1 MLNEI
6 TQKMKE
12 QIAEASMPFK
22 ARIAGV
28 LYLIIIIGGL
38 FGAGY
43 VPATIVVYGD
53 AAATINNILTNESL
67 YRFGLGVHIII
78 VLCNIPL
85 AVIFYD
91 LFELANKSLSRL
103 VMLFILVAATIEGV
117 SLINK
122 FVPLILLQSAAI
134 MTTEQLQAT
143 AYMHF
148 LLQDIGFNLSLAFF
162 GCYCLLAGYL
172 IFRLRILPRITGPLL
187 AIGGACYLINSF
199 ANFLVPEFAAGLFPY
214 ILIPCFLGE
223 ATLCLSLLIKGV
235 NVEQKDI

>member
-1 MLNEI
+1 ME
-6 TQKMKE
+6 E
-12 QIAEASMPFK
+12 QIAEASLPFK
-22 ARIAGV
+22 ARMGGV

-43 VPATIVVYGD
+43 VPSMIVVHGD
-53 AAATINNILTNESL
+53 AAATVNNILINESL
-67 YRFGLGVHIII
+67 YRFGLGVHIIV

-91 LFELANKSLSRL
+91 LFKFANKSLSRL

-117 SLINK
+117 SLLNK

-134 MTTEQLQAT
+134 MTAEQLQAT

-148 LLQDIGFNLSLAFF
+148 LLHEIGFNLSLAFF

-172 IFRLRILPRITGPLL
+172 IFRLGVLPRIIGLLL

-199 ANFLVPEFAAGLFPY
+199 ANFLVPEFAVSLLPY
-214 ILIPCFLGE
+214 IFIPCFFGE

-235 NVEQKDI
+235 NLEQKVI

>member
-1 MLNEI
+1 
-6 TQKMKE
+6 MKE
-12 QIAEASMPFK
+12 QIAEASLPFK
-22 ARIAGV
+22 ARMGGV

-43 VPATIVVYGD
+43 VPSAIVVHGD
-53 AAATINNILTNESL
+53 AAATVNNILANESL
-67 YRFGLGVHIII
+67 YRFGLGVHIIV

-91 LFELANKSLSRL
+91 LFKFANQSLSRL

-117 SLINK
+117 SLLNN
-122 FVPLILLQSAAI
+122 FVPLILLQSAAT
-134 MTTEQLQAT
+134 MTAEQLQAT

-148 LLQDIGFNLSLAFF
+148 LLHEIGFNLSLAFF

-172 IFRLRILPRITGPLL
+172 IFRLGVLPRIIGLLL

-199 ANFLVPEFAAGLFPY
+199 ANFLVPEFAVSLFPY
-214 ILIPCFLGE
+214 IFIPCFFGE
-223 ATLCLSLLIKGV
+223 TTLCLSLLIKGV
-235 NVEQKDI
+235 NLEQKVI

>member
-1 MLNEI
+1 
-6 TQKMKE
+6 MKE
-12 QIAEASMPFK
+12 MIAEASLPFK
-22 ARIAGV
+22 ARMGGV

-43 VPATIVVYGD
+43 VPSTIVVHGD
-53 AAATINNILTNESL
+53 AAATVNNILANESL
-67 YRFGLGVHIII
+67 YRFGLSIHIIV

-117 SLINK
+117 SLLNQ
-122 FVPLILLQSAAI
+122 FVPLILLQSAATI
-134 MTTEQLQAT
+134 TAEQLQAT
-143 AYMHF
+143 TYMHF
-148 LLQDIGFNLSLAFF
+148 LLQVIGFNLSLAFF
-162 GCYCLLAGYL
+162 GCFCLLAGYL
-172 IFRLRILPRITGPLL
+172 IFRLGVLPRIIGLLL

-199 ANFLVPEFAAGLFPY
+199 ANFLVPEFAVSLSPY
-214 ILIPCFLGE
+214 IFIPCFLGE

-235 NVEQKDI
+235 SLEQKVI

>member
-1 MLNEI
+1 MQEHI
-6 TQKMKE
+6 
-12 QIAEASMPFK
+12 EASLPFK
-22 ARIAGV
+22 ARIGGV

-43 VPATIVVYGD
+43 VPSMIVVHGD
-53 AAATINNILTNESL
+53 AAATVNNILINESL
-67 YRFGLGVHIII
+67 YRFGLGVHIIV

-91 LFELANKSLSRL
+91 LFKFANESLSRL

-117 SLINK
+117 SLLHN

-134 MTTEQLQAT
+134 MTAEQLQAT

-148 LLQDIGFNLSLAFF
+148 LLHEIGFNLSLAFF

-172 IFRLRILPRITGPLL
+172 IFRLRVLPQITGLLL
-187 AIGGACYLINSF
+187 AIGGACYLVNSF
-199 ANFLVPEFAAGLFPY
+199 ANFLAPDFAVGLLPY
-214 ILIPCFLGE
+214 IFIPCFFGE

-235 NVEQKDI
+235 NLEQKVI

>member
-1 MLNEI
+1 MR
-6 TQKMKE
+6 E
-12 QIAEASMPFK
+12 QIEASLPFK
-22 ARIAGV
+22 ARVGGV

-43 VPATIVVYGD
+43 VPATIVVHGD
-53 AAATINNILTNESL
+53 AAATVNNILANESL
-67 YRFGLGVHIII
+67 YRFGLGVHIIV

-91 LFELANKSLSRL
+91 LFKFGSKSLSRL

-117 SLINK
+117 SLLNK
-122 FVPLILLQSAAI
+122 FVPLILSQSAAI
-134 MTTEQLQAT
+134 MTAEQLQAT

-148 LLQDIGFNLSLAFF
+148 LLHEIGFNLSLAFF
-162 GCYCLLAGYL
+162 SCYCLLAGYL
-172 IFRLRILPRITGPLL
+172 IFRLGVFPRIIGLLL

-199 ANFLVPEFAAGLFPY
+199 ANFLVPEFAVSLSPY
-214 ILIPCFLGE
+214 IFIPCFFGE

-235 NVEQKDI
+235 NLEQKVI

>member
-1 MLNEI
+1 
-6 TQKMKE
+6 MKE
-12 QIAEASMPFK
+12 QIAEASLPFK
-22 ARIAGV
+22 ARMGGV

-43 VPATIVVYGD
+43 VPSTIVVHGD
-53 AAATINNILTNESL
+53 AAATVNNILTNESL
-67 YRFGLGVHIII
+67 YRFGLGVHIIV

-91 LFELANKSLSRL
+91 LFKFANKSLSRL

-117 SLINK
+117 SLLNK

-134 MTTEQLQAT
+134 MTAEQLQAT

-148 LLQDIGFNLSLAFF
+148 LLHEIGFNLSLAFF

-172 IFRLRILPRITGPLL
+172 IFKLGVLSRIIGLLL

-199 ANFLVPEFAAGLFPY
+199 ANFLVPEFAVGLLPY
-214 ILIPCFLGE
+214 IFIPCFFGE

-235 NVEQKDI
+235 NLEQKVI

>member
-1 MLNEI
+1 MQEHI
-6 TQKMKE
+6 
-12 QIAEASMPFK
+12 EASLPFK
-22 ARIAGV
+22 ARIGGV

-43 VPATIVVYGD
+43 VPSMIVVHGD
-53 AAATINNILTNESL
+53 AAATVNNILINESL
-67 YRFGLGVHIII
+67 YRFGLGVHIIV

-91 LFELANKSLSRL
+91 LFKFANESLSRL

-117 SLINK
+117 SLLHN

-134 MTTEQLQAT
+134 MTAEQLQAT

-148 LLQDIGFNLSLAFF
+148 LLHEIGFNLSLAFF

-172 IFRLRILPRITGPLL
+172 IFRLRVLPQITGLLL
-187 AIGGACYLINSF
+187 AIGGACYLVNSF
-199 ANFLVPEFAAGLFPY
+199 ANFLAPEFAVGLLPY
-214 ILIPCFLGE
+214 IFIPCFFGE

-235 NVEQKDI
+235 NLEQKVI

>member
-1 MLNEI
+1 
-6 TQKMKE
+6 MKE
-12 QIAEASMPFK
+12 QIAEASLPLK
-22 ARIAGV
+22 ARIGGF

-43 VPATIVVYGD
+43 VPATIVVHGD
-53 AAATINNILTNESL
+53 PAATVNNILTNESL
-67 YRFGLGVHIII
+67 YRFGLGVHIIV

-91 LFELANKSLSRL
+91 LFKFANKSLSRL
-103 VMLFILVAATIEGV
+103 VMLFILVSATIEGV
-117 SLINK
+117 SLLNK

-134 MTTEQLQAT
+134 MPAEQLQTT

-148 LLQDIGFNLSLAFF
+148 LLHEIGFNLSLAFF

-172 IFRLRILPRITGPLL
+172 IFRLGVLPRIIGLLL

-199 ANFLVPEFAAGLFPY
+199 ANFLVPEFAVGLLPY
-214 ILIPCFLGE
+214 IFIPCFFGE
-223 ATLCLSLLIKGV
+223 VTLCFSLLIKGV
-235 NVEQKDI
+235 NLEQKVI

>member
-1 MLNEI
+1 
-6 TQKMKE
+6 MKE
-12 QIAEASMPFK
+12 QIAEASLPFK
-22 ARIAGV
+22 ARMGGI

-43 VPATIVVYGD
+43 IPAMVFVHGD

-67 YRFGLGVHIII
+67 YRFGLGVHIIV

-91 LFELANKSLSRL
+91 LFKFVNKSLSRL

-117 SLINK
+117 SLLNN
-122 FVPLILLQSAAI
+122 FVPLILLQSAEQSAAI
-134 MTTEQLQAT
+134 MTAEQLQST

-148 LLQDIGFNLSLAFF
+148 LLHEIGFNLSLSFF

-172 IFRLRILPRITGPLL
+172 IYRLRFLPRITGLLL

-199 ANFLVPEFAAGLFPY
+199 ANFLAPELAIGLSPY
-214 ILIPCFLGE
+214 IFIPCFFGE

-235 NVEQKDI
+235 NLEQKDI

>member
-1 MLNEI
+1 
-6 TQKMKE
+6 MKE
-12 QIAEASMPFK
+12 QIAEASLPFK
-22 ARIAGV
+22 ARMGGV

-43 VPATIVVYGD
+43 VPSTIVVHGD
-53 AAATINNILTNESL
+53 AAATVNNILTNESL
-67 YRFGLGVHIII
+67 YRFGLGVHIIV

-91 LFELANKSLSRL
+91 LFKFANKSLSRL
-103 VMLFILVAATIEGV
+103 IMLFILVSATIEGV
-117 SLINK
+117 SLLNK

-134 MTTEQLQAT
+134 MTAEQLQAT

-148 LLQDIGFNLSLAFF
+148 LLYEIGFNLSLAFF

-172 IFRLRILPRITGPLL
+172 IFRLGVLPRIIGLLL

-199 ANFLVPEFAAGLFPY
+199 ANFLVPEFAVGLLPY
-214 ILIPCFLGE
+214 IFIPCFLGE

-235 NVEQKDI
+235 NLEQKVI

>member
-1 MLNEI
+1 
-6 TQKMKE
+6 MKE
-12 QIAEASMPFK
+12 QIAEASLPFK
-22 ARIAGV
+22 ARMGGF

-43 VPATIVVYGD
+43 VPATIVVHGD

-91 LFELANKSLSRL
+91 LFKFANKSLSRL

-117 SLINK
+117 SLINN

-134 MTTEQLQAT
+134 MTAEQLQAT

-172 IFRLRILPRITGPLL
+172 IFR
-187 AIGGACYLINSF
+187 
-199 ANFLVPEFAAGLFPY
+199 
-214 ILIPCFLGE
+214 
-223 ATLCLSLLIKGV
+223 
-235 NVEQKDI
+235 

>member
-1 MLNEI
+1 MSNET

-12 QIAEASMPFK
+12 QITEAPLPFK
-22 ARIAGV
+22 ARMGGV

-43 VPATIVVYGD
+43 VPATIVVQGD
-53 AAATINNILTNESL
+53 AAATINNILTNEPL
-67 YRFGLGVHIII
+67 YRFSLSVHIIV

-85 AVIFYD
+85 AVVFYD
-91 LFELANKSLSRL
+91 LFKLANKSLSRL
-103 VMLFILVAATIEGV
+103 VTLFILVAATIEGI
-117 SLINK
+117 SLLNA
-122 FVPLILLQSAAI
+122 FVPLILLQNAAI
-134 MTTEQLQAT
+134 MTAEQLQAV
-143 AYMHF
+143 AYRHF
-148 LLQDIGFNLSLAFF
+148 MLQDIGFNLSLAFF

-172 IFRLRILPRITGPLL
+172 IFRLRFLPRLTGLLL

-199 ANFLVPEFAAGLFPY
+199 ANFLVPEFATGLFPY
-214 ILIPCFLGE
+214 IFIPCFFGE

>member
-1 MLNEI
+1 MLNETI
-6 TQKMKE
+6 QKMKE

-53 AAATINNILTNESL
+53 AAATINNVLTNESL

-91 LFELANKSLSRL
+91 LFKLEKSLSR
-103 VMLFILVAATIEGV
+103 VVILFILVAATIESV
-117 SLINK
+117 NLLNK
-122 FVPLILLQSAAI
+122 FVPLILLQSANA
-134 MTTEQLQAT
+134 MTAEQLQVWLICT
-143 AYMHF
+143 
-148 LLQDIGFNLSLAFF
+148 LST
-162 GCYCLLAGYL
+162 GC
-172 IFRLRILPRITGPLL
+172 
-187 AIGGACYLINSF
+187 
-199 ANFLVPEFAAGLFPY
+199 
-214 ILIPCFLGE
+214 
-223 ATLCLSLLIKGV
+223 
-235 NVEQKDI
+235 

>member
-1 MLNEI
+1 
-6 TQKMKE
+6 MKE
-12 QIAEASMPFK
+12 QIEASLPFK
-22 ARIAGV
+22 ARMGGV

-43 VPATIVVYGD
+43 VPSTIIVHGD
-53 AAATINNILTNESL
+53 AAATVNNILTNESL
-67 YRFGLGVHIII
+67 YRFGLGVHIIV

-91 LFELANKSLSRL
+91 LFKFTNKSLSRL

-117 SLINK
+117 SLLNN
-122 FVPLILLQSAAI
+122 FVPLILLQSAEQSAAI
-134 MTTEQLQAT
+134 MTAEQLQAT

-148 LLQDIGFNLSLAFF
+148 LLHEIGFNLSLAFF

-172 IFRLRILPRITGPLL
+172 IFRLGILPRIIGLLL
-187 AIGGACYLINSF
+187 ALGGACYLINSF
-199 ANFLVPEFAAGLFPY
+199 ANFLAPEFAVSLLPY
-214 ILIPCFLGE
+214 IFIPCFFGE

-235 NVEQKDI
+235 NLEEKVI

>member
-1 MLNEI
+1 
-6 TQKMKE
+6 MKE
-12 QIAEASMPFK
+12 QIAEASLPFK
-22 ARIAGV
+22 ARLGGV

-43 VPATIVVYGD
+43 VPATIVVHGD
-53 AAATINNILTNESL
+53 AAATINNILTNEL
-67 YRFGLGVHIII
+67 FYRFGLGVHIIV

-85 AVIFYD
+85 AVILYD
-91 LFELANKSLSRL
+91 LFKFASKSLSRL

-117 SLINK
+117 SLIHN
-122 FVPLILLQSAAI
+122 FVPLILLQSAEQNAAI
-134 MTTEQLQAT
+134 ITAEQLQAT

-172 IFRLRILPRITGPLL
+172 IFRSRLLPQITGSLL

-199 ANFLVPEFAAGLFPY
+199 ANFLVPELAAGLLPY
-214 ILIPCFLGE
+214 IFIPCFFGE

-235 NVEQKDI
+235 NVKQKGV

>member
-1 MLNEI
+1 M
-6 TQKMKE
+6 QG
-12 QIAEASMPFK
+12 QIEASLPFK
-22 ARIAGV
+22 ARMGGV

-43 VPATIVVYGD
+43 VPATIVEHGD
-53 AAATINNILTNESL
+53 SVATVNNILTNESL

-91 LFELANKSLSRL
+91 LFELANKSLARL

-117 SLINK
+117 SLLNN

-134 MTTEQLQAT
+134 MTEQQFQAT

-148 LLQDIGFNLSLAFF
+148 LLHEIGFNLSLAFF
-162 GCYCLLAGYL
+162 GCFCLLAGYL
-172 IFRLRILPRITGPLL
+172 IFRLGVLPRIIGLLL

-199 ANFLVPEFAAGLFPY
+199 ANFLVPEFAVGLSPY
-214 ILIPCFLGE
+214 IFIPCFLGE

-235 NVEQKDI
+235 NLEQKVI

>member
-1 MLNEI
+1 
-6 TQKMKE
+6 MKE
-12 QIAEASMPFK
+12 QIEASLPFK
-22 ARIAGV
+22 ARMGGI

-43 VPATIVVYGD
+43 VPSTIVVHGD
-53 AAATINNILTNESL
+53 AAATVNNILTNESL
-67 YRFGLGVHIII
+67 YRFGLGVHIIV

-91 LFELANKSLSRL
+91 LFKFENKSLSRL

-117 SLINK
+117 SLLNK
-122 FVPLILLQSAAI
+122 FVPLILLQNAAI
-134 MTTEQLQAT
+134 MTSEQLQAT

-148 LLQDIGFNLSLAFF
+148 LLHEIGFNLSLAFF

-172 IFRLRILPRITGPLL
+172 IFRLGVLPRIIGLLL

-199 ANFLVPEFAAGLFPY
+199 ANFLVPEFAVGLLPY
-214 ILIPCFLGE
+214 IFIPCFFGE
-223 ATLCLSLLIKGV
+223 ATLCLSLLIKGA
-235 NVEQKDI
+235 NLEQKVI